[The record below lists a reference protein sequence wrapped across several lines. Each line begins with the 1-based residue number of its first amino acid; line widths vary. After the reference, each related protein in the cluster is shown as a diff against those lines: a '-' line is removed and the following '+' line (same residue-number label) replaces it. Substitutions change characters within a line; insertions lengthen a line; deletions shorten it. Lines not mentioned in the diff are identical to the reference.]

1 VNAPAAPAAPA
12 APPAAAQTAPQLEAQ
27 GAGPKRGRTVV
38 GGAVLLL
45 VAVAIGV
52 ASIVKDSGDPGE
64 EIRVATSQRRAVT
77 QKVLAQGK
85 VRARTQVEVA
95 SEIGGRVSVV
105 HVEVGDVVK
114 KGDPLF
120 ALDDEQLK
128 NAVEQLRVALAAS
141 EAMEKRASLGVTE
154 ADRAV
159 QRDLK
164 LRASGVVPEEQIKV
178 SESRAQLARADL
190 DQAKAGIDRTRLD
203 LQRARDALRR
213 AKVTAPNDGTV
224 VAVGV
229 EVGQVVSAVQ
239 GLTAGGDGL
248 GGGAL
253 GFSSPSGGSGA
264 PVILADLAE
273 LIVKLDVDELDVG
286 LVKVGQR
293 AVVRAQGIK
302 DLAFDGVVERVG
314 LMGRDQAG
322 AVLFVVEVAIQ
333 TVRRDDKGAH
343 LAAAKVDGAVDGP
356 LPDARDIL
364 RPGMSAQA
372 DIEVQKLDDVI
383 AVPVAAVLEGDG
395 NEKPDRIFVYEGD
408 ITPGTSGR
416 VREVRVK
423 LGPTEGDAIA
433 ILSGLDDGA
442 HVVEGPFR
450 ALKSLEDGDRVSIEV
465 KKSDD
470 DNGKKKAS

>member
-1 VNAPAAPAAPA
+1 MNAPAP
-12 APPAAAQTAPQLEAQ
+12 APQRAQRAQAQ
-27 GAGPKRGRTVV
+27 GRLV
-38 GGAVLLL
+38 GAVLLL
-45 VAVAIGV
+45 VALGIGV
-52 ASIVKDSGDPGE
+52 ASLVKDSGDPGE
-64 EIRVATSQRRAVT
+64 AVRVATSHKRTVT

-95 SEIGGRVSVV
+95 SEIGGRVATV

-128 NAVEQLRVALAAS
+128 NAVEQLRVALAGA
-141 EAMEKRASLGVTE
+141 EAMEKRASLAVAE

-159 QRDLK
+159 ERDRK
-164 LRASGVVPEEQIKV
+164 LRASGVVPDEAIRV
-178 SESRAQLARADL
+178 SESRAQLARADH
-190 DQAKAGIDRTRLD
+190 DQARAGIDRTRLD

-253 GFSSPSGGSGA
+253 GFASPGGSSTA

-286 LVKVGQR
+286 QVKVGQK

-314 LMGRDQAG
+314 LVGRDQAG

-333 TVRRDDKGAH
+333 TVRRDDKSGSSGSSGSGASSP
-343 LAAAKVDGAVDGP
+343 KVVDGAAVDGP

-372 DIEVQKLDDVI
+372 DIEVQKLDDVV

-395 NEKPDRIFVYEGD
+395 NEKPDRLFVYEGD
-408 ITPGTSGR
+408 VTPGTTGR
-416 VREVRVK
+416 VKEVRVK
-423 LGPTEGDAIA
+423 LGPTEGDIIA
-433 ILSGLDDGA
+433 ILSGLESGA

-450 ALKSLEDGDRVSIEV
+450 ALKGLQDGDRVSIEA
-465 KKSDD
+465 KKDKD
-470 DNGKKKAS
+470 TGADAHDAKKKAS

>member
-1 VNAPAAPAAPA
+1 MNAPAAPQRA
-12 APPAAAQTAPQLEAQ
+12 
-27 GAGPKRGRTVV
+27 RTVV
-38 GGAVLLL
+38 GAVLLL
-45 VAVAIGV
+45 VAVGIGV

-64 EIRVATSQRRAVT
+64 AVRVATSQRRSVT

-105 HVEVGDVVK
+105 HVEVGDIVK

-128 NAVEQLRVALAAS
+128 NAVEQLRVGLAAS
-141 EAMEKRASLGVTE
+141 EAMEKRALLGVSE

-159 QRDLK
+159 ERDHK

-239 GLTAGGDGL
+239 GLTGGDGL

-333 TVRRDDKGAH
+333 TVRRDDKASGGAV
-343 LAAAKVDGAVDGP
+343 LAKVDGAVDGP

-372 DIEVQKLDDVI
+372 DIEVQKLEDVI
-383 AVPVAAVLEGDG
+383 AVPIGAVLEGDG
-395 NEKPDRIFVYEGD
+395 NEKPDRIFVYEGELA
-408 ITPGTSGR
+408 PGTSGR

-433 ILSGLDDGA
+433 ILSGLEDGA

-465 KKSDD
+465 KKGDD
-470 DNGKKKAS
+470 ERATKKKAS

>member
-1 VNAPAAPAAPA
+1 MNAPAAPQRA
-12 APPAAAQTAPQLEAQ
+12 
-27 GAGPKRGRTVV
+27 RTVV
-38 GGAVLLL
+38 GAVLLL
-45 VAVAIGV
+45 VAVGIGV

-64 EIRVATSQRRAVT
+64 AVRVASSQRRSVT

-95 SEIGGRVSVV
+95 SEIGGRVSTV

-141 EAMEKRASLGVTE
+141 EAMEKRALLGVAE

-159 QRDLK
+159 ERDHK

-253 GFSSPSGGSGA
+253 GFSSPSGASGA

-333 TVRRDDKGAH
+333 TVRRDDKSNGAL
-343 LAAAKVDGAVDGP
+343 LAPKVDGAVDGP

-395 NEKPDRIFVYEGD
+395 NEKPDRIFVYEGEL
-408 ITPGTSGR
+408 TPGTSGR

-465 KKSDD
+465 KKNDD
-470 DNGKKKAS
+470 EHAKKKAS